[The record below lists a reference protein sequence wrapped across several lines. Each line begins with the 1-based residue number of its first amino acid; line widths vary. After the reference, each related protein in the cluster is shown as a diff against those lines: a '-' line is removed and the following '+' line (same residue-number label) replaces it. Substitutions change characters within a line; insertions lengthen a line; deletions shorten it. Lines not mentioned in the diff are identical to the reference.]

1 MNRPELMAGRSQAS
15 DGVLKSRVLSGLV
28 PYIGSAGASQ
38 IVESVCENEDLGK
51 KVESVLG
58 AFLGKTAGT
67 RLAARIIN
75 DAAVVE

>member
-1 MNRPELMAGRSQAS
+1 
-15 DGVLKSRVLSGLV
+15 VLKSRVLSGLV
-28 PYIGSAGASQ
+28 PYIGSAGANQ
-38 IVESVCENEDLGK
+38 IVASVSEKEDLGR

-75 DAAVVE
+75 AAAVGE